1 MVLNSLSELI
11 LSITAFTV
19 FFIYFQKQPIYGR
32 LLWGLFLITLSVTS
46 LLALL
51 WYLGWEGLAPIV
63 ESLRRL
69 AATLGPL
76 CMMVG
81 TWLLISHSVATRFT
95 FWATLGTGLGLFL
108 GLAAYRLSPLIQVVQ
123 PLCIVIALII
133 ACWGLLQKQKS
144 ALWVVFAMTILA
156 LSSKLRLELNPAAAF
171 GPYHILVAASTFCLG
186 KAVEAEYRILFK

>member
-11 LSITAFTV
+11 LSITAFAV
-19 FFIYFQKQPIYGR
+19 FLVYFQKQPIYSR
-32 LLWGLFLITLSVTS
+32 LLWGVFFITLSVTS
-46 LLALL
+46 LMAVL
-51 WYLGWEGLAPIV
+51 WYVGWEGLSPVV

-69 AATLGPL
+69 DATLGPL

-95 FWATLGTGLGLFL
+95 FWATIGTGTGLFL

-123 PLCIVIALII
+123 PLCIVIALLI

-156 LSSKLRLELNPAAAF
+156 LSSKLRLELNPAVAF